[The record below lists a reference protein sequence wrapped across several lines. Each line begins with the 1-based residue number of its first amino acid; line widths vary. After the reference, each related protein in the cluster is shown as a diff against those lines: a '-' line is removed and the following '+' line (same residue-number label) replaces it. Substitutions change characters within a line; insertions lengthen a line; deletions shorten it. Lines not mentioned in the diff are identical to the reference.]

1 MSKHIEL
8 AKKIK
13 ALQEKGIDGEK
24 INAEIML
31 NKIMHK
37 HGLTTN
43 DLEQDKIN
51 DYYFTYKPGDH
62 KLWVQIVKRVN
73 HKINMYG
80 PFPDKEVKAFSLS
93 GNYMISCTAVEYVE
107 IETMLSVYE
116 PLYKEELDIFFSA
129 FCRANDLLVT
139 KGDIKSI
146 KDLSDKEL
154 EDYIRAQ
161 ELSAKIKS
169 KTFRKQISDK

>member
-24 INAEIML
+24 STAEIML

-37 HGLTTN
+37 HGLTDN

-51 DYYFTYKPGDH
+51 DYYFTYKSGEH
-62 KLWVQIVKRVN
+62 KLWGQIVKRVN
-73 HKINMYG
+73 YKISMYG
-80 PFPDKEVKAFSLS
+80 PFPAERIKTLSLP
-93 GNYMISCTAVEYVE
+93 GNYMVCCTAAEYVE

-139 KGDIKSI
+139 KGHRKSI

-154 EDYIRAQ
+154 EDYVRAQ
-161 ELSAKIKS
+161 ELSANIKS
-169 KTFRKQISDK
+169 KTFRKQIADK